1 MDNLAKHLQN
11 PILLLVRVLTGYM
24 FLLHGTAKFFEFPVS
39 MTEGHGA
46 IPLFSLFGAGGV
58 LEIAGGIL
66 LVPGLF
72 TRPAAFLLAGQMA
85 VAYFF
90 IHGGNV
96 LLPMTNNGEAA
107 ALYSLIFLLLF
118 VLGGGCCS
126 LDVVLGR
133 NKKACSKLN
142 SN

>member
-66 LVPGLF
+66 LVLGLF

-96 LLPMTNNGEAA
+96 LLPMANGGELA
-107 ALYSLIFLLLF
+107 ALYSLMFLLLVF
-118 VLGGGCCS
+118 TGGGKYA
-126 LDVVLGR
+126 LDSVLR
-133 NKKACSKLN
+133 KS
-142 SN
+142 

>member
-58 LEIAGGIL
+58 LEIAGG
-66 LVPGLF
+66 
-72 TRPAAFLLAGQMA
+72 
-85 VAYFF
+85 
-90 IHGGNV
+90 V
-96 LLPMTNNGEAA
+96 LL
-107 ALYSLIFLLLF
+107 
-118 VLGGGCCS
+118 
-126 LDVVLGR
+126 VLGR
-133 NKKACSKLN
+133 SPVLPLSYWPDKWQWRISSFTAATFCCR
-142 SN
+142 